1 MVQGQEPIP
10 RKVVEHGMYVRH
22 CKVEVYLMELKLCQ
36 KSEQDK
42 VVVKHFSKGDSLGE
56 FNINNRLEFQQIS
69 TVLQLIPAHAL
80 SLCECKNCTNH
91 RMTVEY

>member
-22 CKVEVYLMELKLCQ
+22 CEVEVYLMELKLCQ

-56 FNINNRLEFQQIS
+56 FNMINRLEFQQIS
-69 TVLQLIPAHAL
+69 TVLQLTC
-80 SLCECKNCTNH
+80 SCTHPYEN
-91 RMTVEY
+91 V